1 MNITVE
7 DYYKWS
13 EMRDPIREITRRL
26 RTIKCRCGSII
37 KRENFSQHSKTKKH
51 QEFIKKIE

>member
-13 EMRDPIREITRRL
+13 KMRDPIREITRRL
-26 RTIKCRCGSII
+26 RTIKCRCGSTV

-51 QEFIKKIE
+51 KEFIKN